1 MRKTIS
7 EGSDVMKVKKK
18 IICLILSSLVSV
30 ASLPFE
36 NTIPFFSIFT
46 NVSAEERTVIPGGK
60 SIGVTLRADGVIVT
74 ELTEI
79 TDTTGKITSP
89 AKDAGI
95 KVGDIIKSFNNAEIT
110 GVEDLISQIENT
122 DKNQAKIS
130 LIRNKKNISV
140 LISPKSSKEDG
151 KMKIGAWV
159 KDSASGIGTLTFYD
173 PKTHFFAALGHGITD
188 TDSGKLIS
196 IEEGKILDST
206 IVSVEKS
213 KKGTP
218 GELKGIFSEN
228 ESPIGSITTNSKFGI
243 SGEMTPD
250 FSITGEEVEIALRSE
265 ITTGKAQ
272 IISNIEGKNTSV
284 FDIEILRVLPQ
295 HSNSS
300 KNMIIKITDEKLLEK
315 TGGIVQGMSGSP
327 IIQNGKL
334 IGAVTHVFV
343 NDPTRG
349 YGVFIE
355 NMLS

>member
-1 MRKTIS
+1 MN
-7 EGSDVMKVKKK
+7 VKKK
-18 IICLILSSLVSV
+18 IICLILSSFIS
-30 ASLPFE
+30 ATSLPFE
-36 NTIPFFSIFT
+36 SAIPFFSIFT
-46 NVSAEERTVIPGGK
+46 AVSAEEKTVIPGGK
-60 SIGVTLRADGVIVT
+60 SIGVTLKADGVIVT
-74 ELTEI
+74 DLAEI
-79 TDTTGKITSP
+79 TDETGNASSP

-95 KVGDIIKSFNNAEIT
+95 KVGDIIKGFNDAEIN

-130 LIRNKKNISV
+130 LVRNKKNISV

-151 KMKIGAWV
+151 KAKIGAWV

-173 PKTHFFAALGHGITD
+173 PETHFFAALGHGITD
-188 TDSGKLIS
+188 ADSGELIS

-228 ESPIGSITTNSKFGI
+228 EPHIGSINSNSKFGI
-243 SGEMTPD
+243 SGKIIPG
-250 FSITGEEVEIALRSE
+250 FSIPAEAVELASRSE
-265 ITTGKAQ
+265 ITTGKAH
-272 IISNIEGKNTSV
+272 IISNIEDKTTDT
-284 FDIEILRVLPQ
+284 FDIEILRVLPEY
-295 HSNSS
+295 HSSS
-300 KNMIIKITDEKLLEK
+300 KNMIIKITDEKLLQK

-334 IGAVTHVFV
+334 VGAVTHVFV

-349 YGVFIE
+349 YGVFVD
-355 NMLS
+355 NML